1 MPAQFIQWPG
11 APAEDAVI
19 YQKHCPGCFANK
31 SGLAVCPRCGY
42 DESAERSPLYL
53 PHGLVIGG
61 QYRVGRVLGQP
72 GGFGISYLAWD
83 VHLQQRVA
91 IKEYLPRALA
101 GRVPGSPDVSVHV
114 PEHQRPFDDGLE
126 HFLAEGRVIARFDHP
141 NVVRVRNFFRAHGT
155 AYLVMDYY
163 EGISL
168 GDYLAGL
175 PDGRVEP
182 QSAARLLGPVL
193 EGLQFVHERGIVH
206 RDVKPHNIYLAS
218 GGRAILLDFGS
229 AAALRPGAGDQPA
242 LLLSEGYAP
251 LEQYQRDAQ
260 PTPATDVYG
269 VAATLYRMITGRL
282 PPGALDRVG
291 HDPLAQEVLPGGGA
305 FQAVLRKAL
314 SQAASDRYPSAVA
327 FRDSL
332 FDALEI
338 AEPRHRAV
346 DDAATTEPSVPA
358 TLDEPWPSPPP
369 AATVGGGVAVAGD
382 ELMRAARLVAGAVL
396 AGAALI
402 AAAVWLG

>member
-1 MPAQFIQWPG
+1 M
-11 APAEDAVI
+11 I

-53 PHGLVIGG
+53 PHGLVLGG

-91 IKEYLPRALA
+91 IKEYLPRSIA
-101 GRVPGSPDVSVHV
+101 GRVPDRHEVAVH
-114 PEHQRPFDDGLE
+114 EAALQTPFNEGLE
-126 HFLAEGRVIARFDHP
+126 QFLAEGRVIARLDHP
-141 NVVRVRNFFRAHGT
+141 NVVRVRTFFRAHGT

-168 GDYLAGL
+168 GDYLANL
-175 PDGRVEP
+175 PDGTIDP

-193 EGLQFVHERGIVH
+193 DGLQFVHERGIVH
-206 RDVKPHNIYLAS
+206 RDIKPHNIYLAS

-229 AAALRPGAGDQPA
+229 AAALRPTAGDQPA
-242 LLLSEGYAP
+242 LVLSEGYAP
-251 LEQYQRDAQ
+251 LEQYQRDLQ

-282 PPGALDRVG
+282 PLGALDRVG
-291 HDPLAQEVLPGGGA
+291 QDPLALEPLPGNAA
-305 FQAVLRKAL
+305 FHRVLLKAL
-314 SQAASDRYPSAVA
+314 ALQAADRFASAHA
-327 FRDSL
+327 FKDSL
-332 FDALEI
+332 FEALEI
-338 AEPRHRAV
+338 AETRRLDRAIEP
-346 DDAATTEPSVPA
+346 ATTEPATDRLSAPA
-358 TLDEPWPSPPP
+358 APLPP
-369 AATVGGGVAVAGD
+369 AAVLAGGGLTPAQ
-382 ELMRAARLVAGAVL
+382 LMRAARLVAGSVL
-396 AGAALI
+396 IGAAMI
-402 AAAVWLG
+402 AAALVWS